1 MKTILILL
9 VVIAFHLGL
18 ALASALGTRILAPS
32 GSAILV
38 TTTDIAVERVERPRG
53 QDGPAAPE
61 RLEAPEAEGS

>member
-32 GSAILV
+32 DSSIVVTSSA
-38 TTTDIAVERVERPRG
+38 IAVERVERPRG
-53 QDGPAAPE
+53 RDGPVSPE
-61 RLEAPEAEGS
+61 RPEAPGADGS